1 MLLGIK
7 TEGQL
12 GGRAELID
20 ANLLFM
26 NLVILPFQQ
35 DLLSCFEMIMSFNY
49 PDVVLGIEQKRLL
62 EDGVQDQEVI
72 VGTDTTDAEEEAVSE
87 ENVTDTDTEGEPL
100 LA

>member
-35 DLLSCFEMIMSFNY
+35 DLLGCFEMIMSFNY

-62 EDGVQDQEVI
+62 EDGEQDEEVI
-72 VGTDTTDAEEEAVSE
+72 VGTDTTDAEEEAVSD